1 MAENLFWVSFVL
13 ALATLIAMM
22 ATYTTSYK
30 SRTGWLLLTVTTGVA
45 YLLSLMIMFGQVR

>member
-1 MAENLFWVSFVL
+1 MAENLFWTSFVL

-45 YLLSLMIMFGQVR
+45 YLLSLLIMFGQVR